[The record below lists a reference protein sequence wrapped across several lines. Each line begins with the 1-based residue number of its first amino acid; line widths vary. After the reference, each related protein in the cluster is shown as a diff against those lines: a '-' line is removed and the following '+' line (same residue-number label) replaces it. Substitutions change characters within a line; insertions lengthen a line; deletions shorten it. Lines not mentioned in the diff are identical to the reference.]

1 MPIWRYLDIT
11 HKVLNPSSTAI
22 EHNMSP
28 RISQGLRFSRLL
40 FLVGISLTVTGGALE
55 GSDNTSDAL
64 IGLKLVKAGYSI
76 VVAFVA
82 ILLAIQAYFWT
93 QYSLFSKPS
102 RMILKAMV
110 SGTPFAVVRI
120 TYLFLSV
127 LHTSDL
133 RWKPLLGPI
142 APFLVMGLLMEYF
155 VVCIYLI
162 TGIVISA
169 KVIPAAKGIPLP
181 EEETS

>member
-1 MPIWRYLDIT
+1 
-11 HKVLNPSSTAI
+11 
-22 EHNMSP
+22 MSP

-40 FLVGISLTVTGGALE
+40 SLVGISLTVTGGALE
-55 GSDNTSDAL
+55 GSDDTSDVL

-76 VVAFVA
+76 VVAFAA
-82 ILLAIQAYFWT
+82 ILLAFQAYFWT
-93 QYSLFSKPS
+93 QYSLFSKTS

-110 SGTPFAVVRI
+110 FGTQFVVVRI

-127 LHTSDL
+127 FHTSDL

-155 VVCIYLI
+155 VACIYLI
-162 TGIVISA
+162 TGIVIPA
-169 KVIPAAKGIPLP
+169 KAIPAAKDISLS
-181 EEETS
+181 EKETS